1 MNVLIIGSGGR
12 EHALCWKIAQSPLC
26 DKLYCIPGNGG
37 ISAQWECPQLNAG
50 GFEALTEFA
59 RAKNIDFTIV
69 GPEQPLVDGIVN
81 YFDISGLKICGPT
94 SSAALIEG
102 DKAFAKELMASSG
115 IPTADFT
122 VHHNLVS
129 ALESPY
135 LKKFPAVVK
144 VSGLAAGKGV
154 FIVDSPREAENI
166 LTEIFAQKKFGDAGS
181 TVVVEECLTGEE
193 LSIFAITDGED
204 FIILPPSQD
213 HKRIG
218 EGDTGANTGGMGAY
232 APAPIGDPDTVG
244 QIEERI
250 IIPTLEAMR
259 RRGTP
264 YRGLLYC
271 GLMITEKGPQALEF
285 NCRFGDPESQ
295 CVLPLI
301 KPDLLELLLASAEE
315 GGIACWKREHS
326 GEEIYTTDKYA
337 ACVVLASE
345 GYPGSYQKGIS
356 ITGHDREYRDTIIFH
371 AGAKYENGSFI
382 TSGGRVLG
390 VTGLGKS
397 LKQALDRAYSA
408 IDNIKFQG
416 SYYRRDIG
424 WRALKLKNNL

>member
-1 MNVLIIGSGGR
+1 MNLLIIGSGGR

-37 ISAQWECPQLNAG
+37 ISAQWECPKLDG
-50 GFEALTEFA
+50 SSFEALAEFA

-81 YFDISGLKICGPT
+81 YFDKTGLKICGPT
-94 SSAALIEG
+94 ASAALIEG
-102 DKAFAKELMASSG
+102 DKAFAKELMSSSG
-115 IPTADFT
+115 VPTARFT
-122 VHHNLVS
+122 IHHNLVYT
-129 ALESPY
+129 LESPH
-135 LKKFPAVVK
+135 LKKFPAVIK

-166 LTEIFAQKKFGDAGS
+166 LTEIFARKKFGDAGS
-181 TVVVEECLTGEE
+181 TVVVEECLTGDE

-218 EGDTGANTGGMGAY
+218 EGDTGLNTGGMGAC
-232 APAPIGDPDTVG
+232 APAPIGDPDTLG

-271 GLMITEKGPQALEF
+271 GLMITEKGPRVLEF

-315 GGIACWKREHS
+315 GGIARWKRKNPWEV
-326 GEEIYTTDKYA
+326 IYTGNEYA

-345 GYPGSYQKGIS
+345 GYPGSYQKGIL
-356 ITGHDREYRDTIIFH
+356 IAGHDREYQDTIIFH
-371 AGAKYENGSFI
+371 AGTKYEGERFI

-397 LKQALDRAYSA
+397 LKEALDRAYSA
-408 IDNIKFQG
+408 IESINFQG
-416 SYYRRDIG
+416 KYYRRDIG
-424 WRALKLKNNL
+424 WRALYSNI

>member
-1 MNVLIIGSGGR
+1 MNLLIIGSGGR

-26 DKLYCIPGNGG
+26 DRLYCIPGNGG

-50 GFEALTEFA
+50 GFEVLAEFA

-81 YFDISGLKICGPT
+81 YFNKTGLKICGPT
-94 SSAALIEG
+94 ASAALIEG

-115 IPTADFT
+115 VPTARFT
-122 VHHNLVS
+122 IHHDLAS
-129 ALESPY
+129 ALESPH
-135 LKKFPAVVK
+135 LKKFPAVIK

-154 FIVDSPREAENI
+154 FVVDSPREAENI
-166 LTEIFAQKKFGDAGS
+166 LTEIFVQKKFGGAGS

-193 LSIFAITDGED
+193 LSIFAITDGEE

-218 EGDTGANTGGMGAY
+218 EGDTGVNTGGMGAY
-232 APAPIGDPDTVG
+232 APAPIDGTETIG

-250 IIPTLEAMR
+250 IIPTLKAMR

-271 GLMITEKGPQALEF
+271 GLMITERGPQALEF

-295 CVLPLI
+295 CVLPLM
-301 KPDLLELLLASAEE
+301 KPDLLELLLASTEE
-315 GGIACWKREHS
+315 GGIARYKRQHPWEV
-326 GEEIYTTDKYA
+326 IYNGNEYA
-337 ACVVLASE
+337 ACVTLASE
-345 GYPGSYQKGIS
+345 GYPGSYQTGLP
-356 ITGHDREYRDTIIFH
+356 ITGLDREYQNTIIFH
-371 AGAKYENGSFI
+371 AGTKFEGDHFI

-397 LKQALDRAYSA
+397 LKEALDRAYSA
-408 IDNIKFQG
+408 IDNVDFQG
-416 SYYRRDIG
+416 KYYRGDIG
-424 WRALKLKNNL
+424 WRALYPKT